1 MYLRSSI
8 EAMLKNN
15 KDIKS
20 LIYIVIT
27 TSLFLFLW
35 TQGKAMNKGLFTVL
49 YIWFLFMSISVAVM
63 AHNHNHLPMWKS
75 KIMNILTDNWL
86 TVFYG
91 FPVFAWIPTHNAN
104 HHKFVNKEPDYTRTW
119 RFTER
124 NNLFTVL
131 TYPSVSGFFQQSV
144 VMNHFKETFSR
155 NKNKFFLYGLQFV
168 VLISWIVGAFV
179 IGGWEKALVYVVLP
193 QQLSLFSVLLF
204 NYVQHVHADEE
215 TKYNSSRN
223 FTGILNFLLFNN
235 GLHTIHHIHPTIHW
249 SETPQEHA
257 KIEHLIDDS
266 LIESSFWYFLFK
278 SYILGIFMP
287 KYKTK
292 SMRVARLSSAAQQ
305 Q

>member
-1 MYLRSSI
+1 MYLRGSI
-8 EAMLKNN
+8 KAMLKNN

-27 TSLFLFLW
+27 SSLFLFLW
-35 TQGKAMNKGLFTVL
+35 TQGKAMNNGLFTVL

-155 NKNKFFLYGLQFV
+155 NKYKFFLYGLQFV
-168 VLISWIVGAFV
+168 VLISWIAGAFI
-179 IGGWEKALVYVVLP
+179 IGGWEKALIYVVLP

-249 SETPQEHA
+249 SEIPQEHA

-266 LIESSFWYFLFK
+266 LIESSFWYFLYK

>member
-35 TQGKAMNKGLFTVL
+35 TQGKAMNKGLFAVL
-49 YIWFLFMSISVAVM
+49 YIGFLFMSISVAVM

-155 NKNKFFLYGLQFV
+155 NKYKFFLYGLQFV
-168 VLISWIVGAFV
+168 VLISWIAGAFV
-179 IGGWEKALVYVVLP
+179 IGGWEKALIYVVLP

-215 TKYNSSRN
+215 TK
-223 FTGILNFLLFNN
+223 
-235 GLHTIHHIHPTIHW
+235 
-249 SETPQEHA
+249 
-257 KIEHLIDDS
+257 
-266 LIESSFWYFLFK
+266 
-278 SYILGIFMP
+278 
-287 KYKTK
+287 
-292 SMRVARLSSAAQQ
+292 
-305 Q
+305 

>member
-266 LIESSFWYFLFK
+266 LIESSFWYFLYK

>member
-27 TSLFLFLW
+27 TSLFRFLW

>member
-1 MYLRSSI
+1 
-8 EAMLKNN
+8 MLKNN

-35 TQGKAMNKGLFTVL
+35 TQGKAMNKGLFAVL
-49 YIWFLFMSISVAVM
+49 YIGFLFMSISVAVM

-179 IGGWEKALVYVVLP
+179 IGGWEKALIYVVLP

-266 LIESSFWYFLFK
+266 LIESSFWYFLYK

-292 SMRVARLSSAAQQ
+292 SMRVARFSSAAQQ

>member
-1 MYLRSSI
+1 
-8 EAMLKNN
+8 MLKNN

>member
-35 TQGKAMNKGLFTVL
+35 TQGKAMSNGLFTVL

-179 IGGWEKALVYVVLP
+179 IGGWEKALIYVVLP

-278 SYILGIFMP
+278 SYILGMFMP

>member
-1 MYLRSSI
+1 
-8 EAMLKNN
+8 MLKNN

-155 NKNKFFLYGLQFV
+155 NKYKFFLYGLQFV

>member
-1 MYLRSSI
+1 
-8 EAMLKNN
+8 MLKNN

-155 NKNKFFLYGLQFV
+155 NKYKFFLYGLQFV
-168 VLISWIVGAFV
+168 VLISWIAGAFI
-179 IGGWEKALVYVVLP
+179 IGGWEKALIYVVLP

-223 FTGILNFLLFNN
+223 FTGILNILLFNN

-266 LIESSFWYFLFK
+266 LIESSFWYFLYK

>member
-35 TQGKAMNKGLFTVL
+35 TQGKAMSNGLFTVL

-155 NKNKFFLYGLQFV
+155 NKYKFFLYGLQFV

>member
-1 MYLRSSI
+1 
-8 EAMLKNN
+8 MLKNN

-35 TQGKAMNKGLFTVL
+35 TQGKAMSNGLFAVL

-278 SYILGIFMP
+278 SYILGMFMP

>member
-1 MYLRSSI
+1 
-8 EAMLKNN
+8 MLKNN

-35 TQGKAMNKGLFTVL
+35 TQGKAMNNGLFTVL

-155 NKNKFFLYGLQFV
+155 NKYKFFLYGLQFV
-168 VLISWIVGAFV
+168 VLISWIAGAFI
-179 IGGWEKALVYVVLP
+179 IGGWEKALIYVVLP

-249 SETPQEHA
+249 SEIPQEHA

-266 LIESSFWYFLFK
+266 LIESSFWYFLYK

>member
-35 TQGKAMNKGLFTVL
+35 TQGKAMSNGLFTVL

-278 SYILGIFMP
+278 SYILGMFMP

>member
-1 MYLRSSI
+1 
-8 EAMLKNN
+8 MLKNN
-15 KDIKS
+15 KDFKS

-155 NKNKFFLYGLQFV
+155 NKYKFFLYGLQFV
-168 VLISWIVGAFV
+168 VLISWIAGAFI
-179 IGGWEKALVYVVLP
+179 IGGWEKALIYVVLP

-266 LIESSFWYFLFK
+266 LIESSFWYFLYK

>member
-1 MYLRSSI
+1 
-8 EAMLKNN
+8 MLKNN

-35 TQGKAMNKGLFTVL
+35 TQGKAMSNGLFAVL
-49 YIWFLFMSISVAVM
+49 YIGFLFMSISVAVM

-75 KIMNILTDNWL
+75 KIMNILMDNWL

-179 IGGWEKALVYVVLP
+179 IGGWEKALIYVVLP

>member
-1 MYLRSSI
+1 MYLRGSI
-8 EAMLKNN
+8 KAMLKNN

-35 TQGKAMNKGLFTVL
+35 TQGKAMNNGLFTVL

-155 NKNKFFLYGLQFV
+155 NKYKFFLYGLQFV
-168 VLISWIVGAFV
+168 VLISWIAGAFI
-179 IGGWEKALVYVVLP
+179 IGGWEKALIYVVLP

-266 LIESSFWYFLFK
+266 LIESSFWYFLYK
-278 SYILGIFMP
+278 SYILGMFMP

>member
-1 MYLRSSI
+1 MYLRGSI
-8 EAMLKNN
+8 KAMLKNN

-155 NKNKFFLYGLQFV
+155 NKYKFFLYGLQFV
-168 VLISWIVGAFV
+168 VLISWIAGAFI
-179 IGGWEKALVYVVLP
+179 IGGWEKALIYVVLP

-266 LIESSFWYFLFK
+266 LIESSFWYFLYK

>member
-1 MYLRSSI
+1 
-8 EAMLKNN
+8 
-15 KDIKS
+15 
-20 LIYIVIT
+20 
-27 TSLFLFLW
+27 
-35 TQGKAMNKGLFTVL
+35 
-49 YIWFLFMSISVAVM
+49 
-63 AHNHNHLPMWKS
+63 
-75 KIMNILTDNWL
+75 
-86 TVFYG
+86 
-91 FPVFAWIPTHNAN
+91 
-104 HHKFVNKEPDYTRTW
+104 
-119 RFTER
+119 
-124 NNLFTVL
+124 
-131 TYPSVSGFFQQSV
+131 
-144 VMNHFKETFSR
+144 MNHFKETFSR
-155 NKNKFFLYGLQFV
+155 NKYKFFLYGLQFV
-168 VLISWIVGAFV
+168 VLISWIAGAFI
-179 IGGWEKALVYVVLP
+179 IGGWEKALIYVVLP

-266 LIESSFWYFLFK
+266 LIESSFWYFLYK

>member
-1 MYLRSSI
+1 
-8 EAMLKNN
+8 MLKNN

-35 TQGKAMNKGLFTVL
+35 TQGKVMNNGLFTVL

-155 NKNKFFLYGLQFV
+155 NKYKFFLYGLQFV
-168 VLISWIVGAFV
+168 VLISWIAGAFI
-179 IGGWEKALVYVVLP
+179 IGGWEKALIYVVLP

-266 LIESSFWYFLFK
+266 LIESSFWYFLYK

>member
-1 MYLRSSI
+1 MYLRGSI
-8 EAMLKNN
+8 KAMLKNN

-155 NKNKFFLYGLQFV
+155 NKYKFFLYGLQFV
-168 VLISWIVGAFV
+168 VLISWIAGAFI
-179 IGGWEKALVYVVLP
+179 IGGWEKALIYVVLP

-249 SETPQEHA
+249 SEIPQEHA

-266 LIESSFWYFLFK
+266 LIESSFWYFLYK

>member
-1 MYLRSSI
+1 
-8 EAMLKNN
+8 MLKNN

-35 TQGKAMNKGLFTVL
+35 TQGKAMSNGLFAVL

-249 SETPQEHA
+249 SEIPQEHA

>member
-1 MYLRSSI
+1 MYLRGSI
-8 EAMLKNN
+8 RTMLKNN

-35 TQGKAMNKGLFTVL
+35 TQGKAMNNGLFTVL

-155 NKNKFFLYGLQFV
+155 NKYKFFLYGLQFV
-168 VLISWIVGAFV
+168 VLISWIAGAFI
-179 IGGWEKALVYVVLP
+179 IGGWEKALIYVVLP

>member
-1 MYLRSSI
+1 
-8 EAMLKNN
+8 MLKNN
-15 KDIKS
+15 KDFKS

-35 TQGKAMNKGLFTVL
+35 TQGKAMNNGLFTVL

-155 NKNKFFLYGLQFV
+155 NKYKFFLYGLQFV
-168 VLISWIVGAFV
+168 VLISWIAGAFI
-179 IGGWEKALVYVVLP
+179 IGGWEKALIYVVLP

-266 LIESSFWYFLFK
+266 LIESSFWYFLYK

>member
-35 TQGKAMNKGLFTVL
+35 TQGKAMSNGLFTVL

-266 LIESSFWYFLFK
+266 LIESSFWYFLYK